1 MSSVKTPPP
10 GTGPL
15 AAERQRVAAAARRL
29 AAEGLVHG
37 TAGNVSERA
46 GEHVA
51 VTPTGADLAAVTA
64 EQIAIVDLDGTQR
77 DGPLEPTSELGLHL
91 GVYAR
96 YGSAAVVHTHA
107 TAATALACV
116 RDELPAIHYQVL
128 SLGGPVRVAPY
139 ATFGSDALAAGVLD
153 ALEGRTA
160 ALMANHGTLTHGHT
174 LDAAVEATRLLEWL
188 CDLHA
193 RAAALGEP
201 RVLSAAQLEAVL
213 EAVIA
218 RGYGTVHRRADGARE
233 PTG

>member
-1 MSSVKTPPP
+1 MASVKTELM
-10 GTGPL
+10 T
-15 AAERQRVAAAARRL
+15 AERARVAAAARRL
-29 AAEGLVHG
+29 AHDGLVLG

-51 VTPTGADLAAVTA
+51 VTPTGADLAGLTG
-64 EQIAIVDLDGTQR
+64 EQIAVVDLDGTQL
-77 DGPLEPTSELGLHL
+77 DGPLQPTSELGLHL

-96 YGSAAVVHTHA
+96 YGSTAVVHTHA

-116 RDELPAIHYQVL
+116 REELPAIHYQVL
-128 SLGGPVRVAPY
+128 TLGGPVRVAPY

-174 LDAAVEATRLLEWL
+174 LEAAVESTRLLEWL
-188 CDLHA
+188 CELYA

-201 RVLSAAQLEAVL
+201 RVLTADELGAVVQ
-213 EAVIA
+213 AVVD
-218 RGYGTVHRRADGARE
+218 RGYGTTKERAG
-233 PTG
+233 